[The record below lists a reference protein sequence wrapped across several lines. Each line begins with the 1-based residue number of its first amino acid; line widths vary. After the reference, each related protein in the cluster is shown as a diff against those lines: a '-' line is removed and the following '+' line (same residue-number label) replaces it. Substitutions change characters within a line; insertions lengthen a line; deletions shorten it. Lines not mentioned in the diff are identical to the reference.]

1 MSSSKYQQIIED
13 IEKSFPSLPVKYDV
27 PWKEITT
34 LGVGGDVPIMLEP
47 PDDISLIHLLKH
59 CKERNIDVFVL
70 GGGSNTVGMD
80 EPFNGIVLRLF
91 QNDFMKLKFG
101 REHVTAGAG
110 VRLHDFIFSSAHKGF
125 GGLSGLAG
133 IPGTVGG
140 ALRMNAGAN
149 GVCIGDAVMELCGF
163 DMNGE
168 PWTEA
173 GSSIKWGYRSS
184 SIPENVIITAAIF
197 KLEKVGKEQE
207 IEKIKNQMAV
217 RKKSNPP
224 GRSAGCV
231 FKNPSP
237 SESAGRLIDLAGMK
251 KASFADIEVSDIH
264 ANYFI
269 NKRDASE
276 NDFVTLAKKVRSAV
290 FEKTGINLEPEV
302 RFINKNREKEIMSS
316 EKNIKVTVLKGGTSS
331 ERDISLISG
340 KAVADSLRKAGY
352 AVTEYDIKKLEI
364 NDLMRDADVVFPVLH
379 GGFGESGE
387 IQKLME
393 DAGLRFVGCSSSACD
408 VIMDKIKSKKLMDK
422 NSICTA
428 PYAVLDAKN
437 RKFPS
442 NLSLPVVVK
451 APCEGS
457 TFGVSIVTKM
467 EDWDR
472 VIDETL
478 KFGPEI
484 LVEKF
489 IKGTEITVGLVDGKA
504 LPVIEIRYP
513 GEFFDFDAKY
523 THAKGDT
530 LYLCPP
536 QTVSADIQKK
546 AQDIA
551 EKFYK
556 AVDARDMLRVDMI
569 ISPEGPI
576 YVLEG
581 NSIPG
586 FTESSLLPKSANVAG
601 MDFPKLCSFLV
612 SLAMKR

>member
-1 MSSSKYQQIIED
+1 MSSSEYQQIVDD

-34 LGVGGDVPIMLEP
+34 LGVGGDVPILLEP

-59 CKERNIDVFVL
+59 CKERNINVFVL

-80 EPFNGIVLRLF
+80 GPFNGIVVRLF

-110 VRLHDFIFSSAHKGF
+110 VRLHDFIFASAHKGF
-125 GGLSGLAG
+125 GGISALAG
-133 IPGTVGG
+133 IPGTIGG

-149 GVCIGDAVMELCGF
+149 GFCIGDAVLELCGF

-173 GSSIKWGYRSS
+173 GDSIKWGYRRS

-197 KLEKVGKEQE
+197 KLAKVDRALEL
-207 IEKIKNQMAV
+207 EKIKNQIAV
-217 RKKSNPP
+217 RKQSNPH

-231 FKNPSP
+231 FKNPSL
-237 SESAGRLIDLAGMK
+237 SESAGLLIESAGLK
-251 KASFADIEVSDIH
+251 KASVGDVEISDVH

-269 NKRDASE
+269 NKSDATE
-276 NDFVTLAKKVRSAV
+276 EDFVNLARIVKAKV
-290 FEKTGINLEPEV
+290 FEKNGISLEPEV
-302 RFINKNREKEIMSS
+302 RFVNKKREKEIMSS
-316 EKNIKVTVLKGGTSS
+316 AKNIKVTVLKGGTSS
-331 ERDISLISG
+331 EREISLISG
-340 KAVADSLRKAGY
+340 HAVAESLRTAGY
-352 AVTEYDIKKLEI
+352 SVVECDITKLEI
-364 NDLMRDADVVFPVLH
+364 NDDMRNADVVFPVLH

-393 DAGLRFVGCSSSACD
+393 DAGLRFVGCSSTACD
-408 VIMDKIKSKKLMDK
+408 IIMDKIKSKKLMDE
-422 NSICTA
+422 NSISTA
-428 PYAVLDAKN
+428 PYAVLTAQN
-437 RKFPS
+437 RKFPA

-472 VIDETL
+472 VIDDTL
-478 KFGPEI
+478 KFGPEV

-489 IKGTEITVGLVDGKA
+489 IKGTEITVGLLAGRA

-513 GEFFDFDAKY
+513 GDFFDFDAKY

-536 QTVSADIQKK
+536 QSVSAEIQKK

-551 EKFYK
+551 VKFFK
-556 AVDARDMLRVDMI
+556 AVNARDMLRVDII
-569 ISPEGPI
+569 ISPDGPL

-586 FTESSLLPKSANVAG
+586 FTESSLLPKSAGVDG
-601 MDFPKLCSFLV
+601 LDFPQLCSFLV
-612 SLAMKR
+612 NQALAR